1 MICFKTKS
9 ADKNLVVRY
18 AYPTMSGYY
27 ASQLSRTIQSKT
39 LSPTFLQTHLYKMP
53 YQLDYSLNFK
63 RTPPYARLPQ
73 PPCRSFG
80 EWFRNICHSNLSDN
94 YAEYT
99 LLDLLNLINSTE
111 EYIQSETRYLI
122 NGGANDGI
130 ANDPLYPLFTLFGY
144 PGIAIELS
152 NELYTKLKAN
162 LPAPNIAKI
171 NVPLEP
177 HTVHQLFIDNRVPF
191 RPLIMKMD
199 IDGYD
204 YAVVRSIFL
213 HISNNS
219 RTQYQPAFVM
229 VEMNEKIPPPINF
242 YTRYRPY
249 YGYKGDHLY
258 GASITAWTHLLSFEL
273 GYVLL
278 GIYDWNNLIYRVAH
292 K

>member
-1 MICFKTKS
+1 
-9 ADKNLVVRY
+9 V
-18 AYPTMSGYY
+18 
-27 ASQLSRTIQSKT
+27 
-39 LSPTFLQTHLYKMP
+39 
-53 YQLDYSLNFK
+53 
-63 RTPPYARLPQ
+63 
-73 PPCRSFG
+73 
-80 EWFRNICHSNLSDN
+80 SDN
-94 YAEYT
+94 YTEYT

-111 EYIQSETRYLI
+111 EYIQPETRYLI
-122 NGGANDGI
+122 NGGASDGI
-130 ANDPLYPLFTLFGY
+130 SQDPLYPLFTQFGY

-152 NELYTKLKAN
+152 KDKFTKLKVN
-162 LPAPNIAKI
+162 LPSPNIAKL
-171 NVPLEP
+171 NVPLHP
-177 HTVHQLFIDNRVPF
+177 HTVHQLFIENEVPF

-242 YTRYRPY
+242 YTRYRPH

-278 GIYDWNNLIYRVAH
+278 GIYDWNNLIYIRYDLAQHFKLLYQFPHNSYDVWLH
-292 K
+292 GYWNRPERNEKFPWNMNVLYWNDPNKTLLMKYRHVQNYLHSTKTFTTNLECSYFMDVQPLYIEPQ